1 MKRNA
6 EKRKEPEQQ
15 TQNKKQMKVTKWAL
29 QVQCE
34 GGWWF
39 TIQEFMNYTN
49 AMLQQM
55 TETKEDIIYGE
66 ERRYQIIKVTKTQ

>member
-1 MKRNA
+1 MKRRR
-6 EKRKEPEQQ
+6 EKHRNNNPK
-15 TQNKKQMKVTKWAL
+15 TKKQMKETKWAL

-49 AMLQQM
+49 AMLKQTNEM
-55 TETKEDIIYGE
+55 KDDINYGE
-66 ERRYQIIKVTKTQ
+66 ERRYQIIKVTKTK

>member
-1 MKRNA
+1 
-6 EKRKEPEQQ
+6 
-15 TQNKKQMKVTKWAL
+15 MKVTKWAL

-49 AMLQQM
+49 AMLKQM
-55 TETKEDIIYGE
+55 TETKEDIIYYGE